1 MGRWS
6 SAVAER
12 FLAWLAPEPG
22 WRWLDV
28 GCGTG
33 ALAGQILGRASP
45 AEVVGIDPAPAFVEA
60 AAARLGNDTA
70 RFLVADAGS
79 IPLGGE
85 EFDAAVSGLV
95 LNFVPDPERAVAEMR
110 RTVHSGGLVAAYVWD
125 YADGMEFLREFWDAA
140 AELDLG
146 AAQLHEGRRFP
157 IARRDGVAEVFAAVE
172 LEAIAVT
179 GITIPTVFADFEDFW
194 SPFLGGQGPAPS
206 YVASLTG
213 ESRARL
219 RDELERRLSRAP
231 DGSIVLS
238 GRAWATRAR
247 RA

>member
-22 WRWLDV
+22 WRWVDV

-110 RTVHSGGLVAAYVWD
+110 RTVHPGGLVAAYVWD

-140 AELDLG
+140 QGLDPG
-146 AAQLHEGRRFP
+146 AVQLHEGRRFP
-157 IARRDGVAEVFAAVE
+157 ITGRNGVADVFAVSK
-172 LEAIAVT
+172 LEAIEVT
-179 GITIPTVFADFEDFW
+179 AITIRTPFADFEDFW
-194 SPFLGGQGPAPS
+194 SPLLGGQGPAAS
-206 YVASLTG
+206 YVASLPD
-213 ESRARL
+213 ESRDRL
-219 RDELERRLSRAP
+219 RDELERRLPREA
-231 DGSIVLS
+231 DGSIALS
-238 GRAWATRAR
+238 ARAWATRAR